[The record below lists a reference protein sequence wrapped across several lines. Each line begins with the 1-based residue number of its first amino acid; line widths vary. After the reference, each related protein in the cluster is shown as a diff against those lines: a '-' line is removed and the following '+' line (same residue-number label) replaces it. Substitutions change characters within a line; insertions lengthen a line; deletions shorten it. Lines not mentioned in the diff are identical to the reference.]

1 MLSSEHPLGV
11 CTSPFVSES
20 GVGGG
25 VGGVPPACSSD
36 SLIEAPLASFAGLA
50 LPAKA
55 AARTPGPSWCRA
67 PPLAPTRLSVS
78 EEEEE
83 EEEDG
88 RAAALPPSSL
98 PPSSG

>member
-1 MLSSEHPLGV
+1 MSILWEFALPPLCLKAGWGEG
-11 CTSPFVSES
+11 S
-20 GVGGG
+20 
-25 VGGVPPACSSD
+25 GGVPPACSSD
-36 SLIEAPLASFAGLA
+36 SLIEAPLASFAGPA

-83 EEEDG
+83 EEDG